1 MFMFIYYLCAMI
13 NEFKVIIINVDGYIG
28 ESTKREISYALAH
41 GKTVNYL
48 EKPREQM
55 TETPRNFIA

>member
-1 MFMFIYYLCAMI
+1 MI

-48 EKPREQM
+48 EKPREPM